1 MNIQTPFIKNSIFT
15 KRDLLENMNENSGD
29 QMGGAYPVNAF
40 LSNDASKPLENY
52 AVPLGLVLNNN
63 KMGGGEKSKIKNTDV
78 NKIPSLIDDH
88 LFDKLYSNI
97 HIKIPFHTNI
107 TRKNR
112 K

>member
-1 MNIQTPFIKNSIFT
+1 MNIQTPFIKKSIFT
-15 KRDLLENMNENSGD
+15 ERELVENMNENSGN

-40 LSNDASKPLENY
+40 LSNDSSKPLEKY
-52 AVPLGLVLNNN
+52 GVPMGLVLNNSHFF
-63 KMGGGEKSKIKNTDV
+63 GGEKSKIKNKET